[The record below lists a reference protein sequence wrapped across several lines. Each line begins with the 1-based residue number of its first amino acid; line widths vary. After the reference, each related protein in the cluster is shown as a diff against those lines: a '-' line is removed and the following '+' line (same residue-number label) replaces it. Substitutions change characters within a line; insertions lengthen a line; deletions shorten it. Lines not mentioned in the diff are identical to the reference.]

1 MATIDS
7 ISLDQLPD
15 MPVDRTRLLDLKLAT
30 APHDDLE
37 AASLELVIHDYGID
51 SEGRWRVCV
60 SYNNNTGH
68 RVSFKWFMLY
78 RDGARIYVTLYNT
91 VVKSI
96 AQIYLN

>member
-1 MATIDS
+1 MANINS
-7 ISLDQLPD
+7 IPLAQLPD
-15 MPVDRTRLLDLKLAT
+15 MPVDVTRLLDLGAAT

-37 AASLELVIHDYGID
+37 AASLELEIHDYGTD

-68 RVSFKWFMLY
+68 RVLFKWFVLY
-78 RDGARIYVTLYNT
+78 RDGERIYVTLYNT

-96 AQIYLN
+96 AQIYLS